1 MDFFFKITFRLNKI
15 SLFLKPWKLHLK
27 VNCQLQIELGNLI
40 FLMSFI
46 QEIKATLAS
55 QSVILKGLEYDECQ
69 TVSLKGHICRKSGHS
84 G

>member
-1 MDFFFKITFRLNKI
+1 M
-15 SLFLKPWKLHLK
+15 KPWKLHLK

-55 QSVILKGLEYDECQ
+55 QSVILKGLEYMMNVKQ
-69 TVSLKGHICRKSGHS
+69 
-84 G
+84 

>member
-1 MDFFFKITFRLNKI
+1 
-15 SLFLKPWKLHLK
+15 
-27 VNCQLQIELGNLI
+27 
-40 FLMSFI
+40 MSFI

-69 TVSLKGHICRKSGHS
+69 TASLKGHICRKSGHS